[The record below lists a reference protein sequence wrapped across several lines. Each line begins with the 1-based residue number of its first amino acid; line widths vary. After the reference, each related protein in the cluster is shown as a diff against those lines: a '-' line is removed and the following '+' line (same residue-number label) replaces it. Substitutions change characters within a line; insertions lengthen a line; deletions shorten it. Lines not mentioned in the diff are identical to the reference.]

1 MTAPES
7 ARLHARPAAPTQGP
21 LPPGE
26 HRLGLGRERDVV
38 LAVPASYDPARPAP
52 LVVGLHGAGGS
63 AARRIERLRP
73 HAERT
78 GALLLVPDS
87 LGPTWDVI
95 RGGLGP
101 DVQRIDAGLAF
112 AFARFAVDP
121 ARLAIEGFSDGASY
135 ALTLGL
141 PNGDLFRRIFA
152 FSPGFMAPPDLVGA
166 PAIFVSH
173 GTHDPV
179 LPIACSRRIVPQL
192 RRLGLSVDYREFD
205 GEHVVPEELARAA
218 FDTL

>member
-1 MTAPES
+1 MTSPES
-7 ARLHARPAAPTQGP
+7 ARLRARPAPPSAAP
-21 LPPGE
+21 LPPGD
-26 HRLGLGRERDVV
+26 HRLGIGRERDVV
-38 LAVPASYDPARPAP
+38 LVVPESYDAARPAP
-52 LVVGLHGAGGS
+52 LVVGLHGAGGN

-73 HAERT
+73 HAERI
-78 GALLLVPDS
+78 GALLLAPDS
-87 LGPTWDVI
+87 VGATWDVI

-101 DVQRIDAGLAF
+101 DVRRIGAGLAF

-121 ARLAIEGFSDGASY
+121 ARIAIEGFSDGASY

-152 FSPGFMAPPDLVGA
+152 FSPGFMAPPELVGA
-166 PAIFVSH
+166 PSVFVSH

-179 LPIACSRRIVPQL
+179 LPVACSRRIVPQL

-205 GEHVVPEELARAA
+205 GEHVAPDELVRAA
-218 FDTL
+218 FDSL

>member
-1 MTAPES
+1 MTEPES
-7 ARLHARPAAPTQGP
+7 ARLQARPTAPSAPP
-21 LPPGE
+21 LPPGD
-26 HRLGLGRERDVV
+26 HRLGLGRTRDVT
-38 LAVPASYDPARPAP
+38 LFVPRGYDAAQPAP
-52 LVVGLHGAGGS
+52 LVVCLHGAGGQ
-63 AARRIERLRP
+63 AAHRIDRLRP

-78 GALLLVPDS
+78 GALLLAPDS
-87 LGPTWDVI
+87 LGATWDVI

-112 AFARFAVDP
+112 AFERFAVDP
-121 ARLAIEGFSDGASY
+121 ARVAIEGFSDGASY

-152 FSPGFMAPPDLVGA
+152 FSPGFMVPPGLVGA
-166 PAIFVSH
+166 PAVFVSH

-192 RRLGLSVDYREFD
+192 RRLGLEVDYREFE
-205 GEHVVPEELARAA
+205 GEHVVPDEMVRAA
-218 FDTL
+218 FDSL

>member
-1 MTAPES
+1 MTTSES
-7 ARLHARPAAPTQGP
+7 ARLHARPAPPTAAA
-21 LPPGE
+21 LPPGD
-26 HRLGLGRERDVV
+26 HRLGIGRERDVV
-38 LAVPASYDPARPAP
+38 LVVPESYDAGRPAP
-52 LVVGLHGAGGS
+52 LVVCLHGAGGS

-78 GALLLVPDS
+78 GALLLAPDS
-87 LGPTWDVI
+87 LGATWDVI

-121 ARLAIEGFSDGASY
+121 ARIAVEGFSDGASY

-141 PNGDLFRRIFA
+141 PNGDLFSRIFA
-152 FSPGFMAPPDLVGA
+152 FSPGFMVPPDLVGA
-166 PAIFVSH
+166 PAVFVSH

-192 RRLGLSVDYREFD
+192 RRLGLSVDYREFE
-205 GEHVVPEELARAA
+205 GEHTVPERLVEGA
-218 FDTL
+218 FASL